1 MMKYIVSLVLI
12 YGAMPLACQES
23 QKPEILPEDIQIKT
37 ATLPAPEADKEA
49 AMVYGYNTSGELVVL
64 REGTNNLVCIA
75 DNPNNEGISV
85 ACYSKELEPFM
96 QRGRELSA
104 EGKNTKEKREIQGA
118 EVAAG
123 KWQMPIVPSMMY
135 VYYGSEET
143 YDKKTGELGDGQYRY
158 VIYTP
163 FATAKTTGL
172 PVKPHEKG
180 MPWLMDPGT
189 FRAHIM
195 VGPFN

>member
-1 MMKYIVSLVLI
+1 MKNLALLTLI
-12 YGAMPLACQES
+12 FAVIPLACQET
-23 QKPEILPEDIQIKT
+23 KKAEILPAEIQIKT
-37 ATLPAPEADKEA
+37 ATLPAPEEDKEG
-49 AMVYGYNTSGELVVL
+49 AMVYGYDQNGDMVVL

-96 QRGRELSA
+96 KRGRELSA

-135 VYYGSEET
+135 VYYGSDEA
-143 YDKKTGELGDGQYRY
+143 YDKKTGKLGDGQYRY

-163 FATAKTTGL
+163 FATAESTGL